1 MLDENPVP
9 YGMYYVDKEY
19 INALINELR
28 ERKKEPRIIDPEVTN
43 LYCGPVLR
51 VDDVWGFYAPV
62 LSMPD
67 NADGEP
73 FLSKDMAVSGFVYV
87 VKMIPCCAKLLTAC
101 TEDTPESEFCMKSEN
116 RKFIEWLAE
125 EAYEASEEK

>member
-1 MLDENPVP
+1 MFDENPVP

-19 INALINELR
+19 INSLR
-28 ERKKEPRIIDPEVTN
+28 EKEPRIIDPEVTN
-43 LYCGPVLR
+43 LYCGPVLS

-67 NADGEP
+67 YVDGEL

-87 VKMIPCCAKLLTAC
+87 LKMIPCCAKFLTAC
-101 TEDTPESEFCMKSEN
+101 TENTPESEFCLNAEN
-116 RKFIEWLAE
+116 MELMEWMAE
-125 EAYEASEEK
+125 EAYKASEEK